1 MRIVAGRWR
10 GRTLRAPKGAS
21 VRPTLD
27 RVREAVFSILGGRI
41 EGRAALDLFA
51 GTGAMALEALSRGAS
66 SAVLV
71 EGDPRVFEVLNRNV
85 ESLGAASAEALLMD
99 YRQAVRA
106 LRARRK
112 RFDLVFLDPP
122 YGKGLGAAAAGELV
136 RAGLVVPG
144 GVVVAEEAVRFPDD
158 PFPDG
163 WEAAA
168 DRRYGDTR
176 IRVFDVPAGKPGF
189 NDDEEIR

>member
-27 RVREAVFSILGGRI
+27 RVREAVFDILGERVAGRTV
-41 EGRAALDLFA
+41 LDLFA
-51 GTGAMALEALSRGAS
+51 GTGAMGLEALSRDAA
-66 SAVLV
+66 SAVFV
-71 EGDPRVFEVLNRNV
+71 ESDPRVFEVLRANM
-85 ESLGAASAEALLMD
+85 ESLGAEGAEALLLD
-99 YRQAVRA
+99 YRRALRA
-106 LRARRK
+106 LRARK
-112 RFDLVFLDPP
+112 RLFDLVFLDPP
-122 YGKGLGAAAAGELV
+122 YGKGLGSAAARELV
-136 RAGLVVPG
+136 RAGLVAPG
-144 GVVVAEEAVRFPDD
+144 SVVVAEEAARAPED

-176 IRVFDVPAGKPGF
+176 IRVYDVPAGASGPHV
-189 NDDEEIR
+189 DEEIR

>member
-1 MRIVAGRWR
+1 M
-10 GRTLRAPKGAS
+10 RAPAGCS

-27 RVREAVFSILGGRI
+27 RVREAVFDILGGRVK
-41 EGRAALDLFA
+41 GRAVLDLFA

-71 EGDPRVFEVLNRNV
+71 EAERRIFEVLRHNM
-85 ESLGAASAEALLMD
+85 ESLGADKAEALLSD
-99 YRQAVRA
+99 YRQAVRV

-122 YGKGLGAAAAGELV
+122 YGKGLGSAAADALV
-136 RAGLVVPG
+136 RAGLVAPG
-144 GVVVAEEAVRFPDD
+144 AVVVAEEAVRFPDD

-163 WEAAA
+163 WEAAT

-176 IRVFDVPAGKPGF
+176 IRVFDVQAGELGPAT
-189 NDDEEIR
+189 DEENR

>member
-10 GRTLRAPKGAS
+10 GRTLRAPKGQS

-27 RVREAVFSILGGRI
+27 RVREAVFSILGGRVA
-41 EGRAALDLFA
+41 GRAVLDLFA

-71 EGDPRVFEVLNRNV
+71 EADPRVFEVLRRNV
-85 ESLGAASAEALLMD
+85 ESLGAEGAEALLLD
-99 YRQAVRA
+99 YRRAVRV
-106 LRARRK
+106 LRAQRK

-122 YGKGLGAAAAGELV
+122 YGKGLGTAAAGELV
-136 RAGLVVPG
+136 RAGLLAPG
-144 GVVVAEEAVRFPDD
+144 AVVVAEEAVRFPDD
-158 PFPDG
+158 PFPEG
-163 WEAAA
+163 WEVAA

-176 IRVFDVPAGKPGF
+176 IRVFDVLAGEAASHS
-189 NDDEEIR
+189 DEEIR